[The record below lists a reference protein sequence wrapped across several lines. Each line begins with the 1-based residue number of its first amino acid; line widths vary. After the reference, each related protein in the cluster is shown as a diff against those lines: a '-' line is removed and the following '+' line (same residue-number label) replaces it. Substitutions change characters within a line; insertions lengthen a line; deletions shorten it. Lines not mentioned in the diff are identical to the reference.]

1 VKTRPLGGLNHRVS
15 EIGLGTAQLAN
26 TSGGVKGVK
35 YVSLSDAHDIVES
48 AIEQGITFFD
58 TSDRYGTVESM
69 LGGLKPELKSRI
81 FVATKAGLV
90 DQGRRDFDTSYLKG
104 RVENSL
110 KQLGVDSLD
119 LFQLNKPEVDDLQ
132 DGRLFEFLSW
142 LKDTG
147 RSRYCG
153 VVIGGLETGD
163 LCLAAESVDCIQ
175 VMYNLLYLD
184 ADDLISRAHDSEVGV
199 IVRSPLNSGL
209 LSGTYTANT
218 TFDSEDE
225 RSRYLTGRV
234 LGERLEVVD
243 AVLDEIP
250 LTTEHLL
257 DFALRFILA
266 NSAVSVVIPGA
277 STTAQLQSY
286 IAASQGSAISER
298 ELTRIKDIIR
308 RHAQGLGHSFQT

>member
-1 VKTRPLGGLNHRVS
+1 MKTRPLGGLNHRVS

-35 YVSLSDAHDIVES
+35 YVSSADAHDIIES
-48 AIEQGITFFD
+48 AIDQGITFFD
-58 TSDRYGTVESM
+58 TSDRYGAVESM

-119 LFQLNKPEVDDLQ
+119 LFQLNKPEADDLQ

-153 VVIGGLETGD
+153 VVIGDLETGD

-199 IVRSPLNSGL
+199 IVRFPLNSGL
-209 LSGTYTANT
+209 LSGTYTADT

-250 LTTEHLL
+250 LATEHLL

-298 ELTRIKDIIR
+298 ELTRIKGIIR

>member
-35 YVSLSDAHDIVES
+35 YVSSSDAHDIVES

>member
-1 VKTRPLGGLNHRVS
+1 MKTRPLGGLNHRVS